1 MSKKHIFT
9 GVIFLTM
16 IVAIVWSLSWSGAF
30 AQATHSGHDHSEHGM
45 SSPAEHNSTGTDH
58 PSETLSAPHGGQI
71 NKTANY
77 NIEIVYLPKEIR
89 VYLYDSKDKP
99 VAPRGATGQ
108 IVMQVKGNQ
117 QALQYP
123 LKPSV
128 ASTDATEPDHLAA
141 AIDNSRIRDG
151 DATVTVELSGLPKEQ
166 NSRVSFTQTFALSKP
181 PLTVTVAQLT
191 EADQAGI
198 ASQKVC
204 PVSGGKLGS
213 MGTPIKVMVGNQPI
227 YLCCEACIRKV
238 QDNPAQYV
246 AKAAKLRGN

>member
-1 MSKKHIFT
+1 MAGYVHQTTQHPRLFKFRFFNTTDFVRDHIKRRIQMSKKHIFT

-99 VAPRGATGQ
+99 VAPHGATGQ
-108 IVMQVKGNQ
+108 IVMQ
-117 QALQYP
+117 
-123 LKPSV
+123 
-128 ASTDATEPDHLAA
+128 
-141 AIDNSRIRDG
+141 
-151 DATVTVELSGLPKEQ
+151 
-166 NSRVSFTQTFALSKP
+166 
-181 PLTVTVAQLT
+181 
-191 EADQAGI
+191 
-198 ASQKVC
+198 
-204 PVSGGKLGS
+204 
-213 MGTPIKVMVGNQPI
+213 
-227 YLCCEACIRKV
+227 
-238 QDNPAQYV
+238 
-246 AKAAKLRGN
+246 